1 MGKKGREMRRM
12 GRWIGRTGR
21 ERERELLRTGREKGR
36 TGRETVGQREMGRV
50 GSEMV
55 SLSFRFT

>member
-1 MGKKGREMRRM
+1 M
-12 GRWIGRTGR
+12 GRGIGKTG
-21 ERERELLRTGREKGR
+21 RERELLRTGREKGR

-55 SLSFRFT
+55 RTGRERRRGEGCGGL